1 MNKSKNTPVIQLME
15 KFDRQLHDLLIT
27 DLLTIRSAKVKM
39 LNRYR
44 TDQGQDQ
51 LMTA

>member
-1 MNKSKNTPVIQLME
+1 MKKSKNTPIIQLLE

-27 DLLTIRSAKVKM
+27 DLLTIRPAKVKM
-39 LNRYR
+39 LNKFS
-44 TDQGQDQ
+44 TDQRQEQ

>member
-1 MNKSKNTPVIQLME
+1 MKKSKNTPLTQIME

-39 LNRYR
+39 LNRYS
-44 TDQGQDQ
+44 TGQGQDQ